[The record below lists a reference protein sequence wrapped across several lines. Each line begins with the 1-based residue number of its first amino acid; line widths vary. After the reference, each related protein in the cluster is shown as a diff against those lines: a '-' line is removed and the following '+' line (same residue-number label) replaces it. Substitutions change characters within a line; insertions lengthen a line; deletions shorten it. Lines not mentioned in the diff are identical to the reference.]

1 MSAWWISLHGLS
13 TGRENPVFFIFWKK
27 LASCRF
33 TEKEHLY
40 PNRTITG
47 KFAAPIIILI
57 NDRERKQYYEGELL
71 FDDYIMR
78 TITCNGH
85 TITLQV
91 SALGRQENTTWSED
105 FVFTS
110 GETAKE
116 LTRREFIDH
125 GFGEDAWWD
134 EVSYTFLTFTLT
146 IDGLKVINNEKYTS
160 KNTADL
166 YYDQVQ
172 MNGRE
177 FSVNGKVYK
186 LQVNRDL
193 Y

>member
-1 MSAWWISLHGLS
+1 
-13 TGRENPVFFIFWKK
+13 
-27 LASCRF
+27 
-33 TEKEHLY
+33 
-40 PNRTITG
+40 
-47 KFAAPIIILI
+47 
-57 NDRERKQYYEGELL
+57 
-71 FDDYIMR
+71 MR

-91 SALGRQENTTWSED
+91 SALGSQENTTWFED

-110 GETAKE
+110 GETAKQ
-116 LTRREFIDH
+116 LTRREFIGH

-146 IDGLKVINNEKYTS
+146 IDGLKVVNNEKYTS
-160 KNTADL
+160 KNTVDL

-177 FSVNGKVYK
+177 FSANGKVYK